1 MRSIRKINKMEF
13 DISYTSKEITPWG
26 GMVFLQQML
35 QKIGFRALIERN
47 TDLPLSGSN
56 RGYKTA
62 TIIEGFITSIW
73 CGANRFLHTEVTRHD
88 SALGKIFDWK
98 NTPGQDTYKRF
109 FGKFTQAKNLA
120 VSDYF
125 YSWIFDNFKFDN
137 FTLDIDSSVMT
148 RYGVQDGA
156 KKGYNSTKKA
166 RPSHHPLIAFIADV
180 KLVANMWLRSGDT
193 SSANNFLGFLEDT
206 LSKLKN
212 KTVSLIRLD
221 SGFFQSDI
229 LDYLEAKTMDYIV
242 AARFSQPI
250 QRLIATSNNWVLLDT
265 GIEICEQIYQ
275 SDTWTKPRRLVIVR
289 QRIKDRPNATGKQL
303 KLFAEEEIHKNYR
316 YAAYVTSLKLAPAE
330 IWRLYR
336 GRADAENR
344 IKELKYDFGFDSF
357 NLKDFYATEAALIF
371 AMIAYNLMALFRTF
385 VLQEKTQKT
394 LSTLRY
400 RTFAIGAYF
409 EKLNDKLV
417 LKIALSKKRRA
428 WFSGLWNYSKV
439 FEYPFQK
446 AIA

>member
-1 MRSIRKINKMEF
+1 MRSNSQDVEMEF

-26 GMVFLQQML
+26 GMVFLKQML
-35 QKIGFRALIERN
+35 QKTGFRELVEQN
-47 TDLPLSGSN
+47 TDLPQPGSN
-56 RGYKTA
+56 RGYKTY
-62 TIIEGFITSIW
+62 TIVEGFIASIW

-88 SALGKIFDWK
+88 VALRKIFNWE

-109 FGKFTQAKNLA
+109 FSKFTQAKNHRI
-120 VSDYF
+120 SQYF

-148 RYGVQDGA
+148 RYGVQQGA
-156 KKGYNSTKKA
+156 KKGYNPNKKG

-180 KLVANMWLRSGDT
+180 KLVANMWLRSGDS

-212 KTVSLIRLD
+212 KAVSLIRLD

-229 LDYLEAKTMDYIV
+229 LDYLESKTIDYIV
-242 AARFSQPI
+242 AARFSRPI
-250 QRLIATSNNWVLLDT
+250 QRLIASCNNWIVLDT
-265 GIEICEQIYQ
+265 GIEICEQKYQ
-275 SDTWTKPRRLVIVR
+275 SECWSKPRRLVIVR
-289 QRIKDRPNATGKQL
+289 QRIKDRPKASGKQL
-303 KLFAEEEIHKNYR
+303 GLFAEEEIYKNYR
-316 YAAYVTSLKLAPAE
+316 YAAYVTNLKLASAE

-336 GRADAENR
+336 GRGDAENR

-357 NLKDFYATEAALIF
+357 NLKDFYATEAALTF

-385 VLQEKTQKT
+385 VLQEKTQRT

-409 EKLNDKLV
+409 EKVNGSLV

-428 WFSGLWNYSKV
+428 WFSGLWNYLKV
-439 FEYPFQK
+439 FEYPFEFSN
-446 AIA
+446 A

>member
-1 MRSIRKINKMEF
+1 MEF

-26 GMVFLQQML
+26 GMVFLKQML
-35 QKIGFRALIERN
+35 QKIGFREIIEKCD
-47 TDLPLSGSN
+47 DLPLPGSN
-56 RGYKTA
+56 RGYLPS
-62 TIIEGFITSIW
+62 TIIECYIASIW
-73 CGANRFLHTEVTRHD
+73 CGANKFLHTEVTRHD
-88 SALGKIFDWK
+88 TALGKIFNWPVM
-98 NTPGQDTYKRF
+98 PGQDTYKRF
-109 FGKFTQAKNLA
+109 FSKFTQAMNHR
-120 VSDYF
+120 VGEYF

-156 KKGYNSTKKA
+156 KKGYNPSKKG
-166 RPSHHPLIAFIADV
+166 RSSHHPLIAFINDV

-212 KTVSLIRLD
+212 KKVSLIRLD
-221 SGFFQSDI
+221 SGFFQSNI
-229 LDYLEAKTMDYIV
+229 LDYIESKTIDYIV
-242 AARFSQPI
+242 AARFLQPI
-250 QRLIATSNNWVLLDT
+250 QKVIAKSNNWIVLDT
-265 GIEICEQIYQ
+265 GVEICEQMYK
-275 SDTWTKPRRLVIVR
+275 SDSWEKPRRLVIVR
-289 QRIKDRPNATGKQL
+289 QKIQDRPKAAGKQL
-303 KLFAEEEIHKNYR
+303 SLFAEEEMYRNYR
-316 YAAYVTSLKLAPAE
+316 YSAYVTSMKLAPAE

-336 GRADAENR
+336 GRGDAENR

-357 NLKDFYATEAALIF
+357 NLHGFYATEAALTF

-409 EKLNDKLV
+409 EKVNNKLV
-417 LKIALSKKRRA
+417 LKIALTKKRRN
-428 WFSGLWNYSKV
+428 WFEGLWNYSKI
-439 FEYPFQK
+439 FEYPFK
-446 AIA
+446 CA